1 MSGFPC
7 RYCKGRL
14 EPRRVNRLQE
24 YQSRWILVE
33 DLPSLVCTQC
43 GEQYYTPQVHDFV
56 VTLLQ
61 SQPRPVRTGTLNI
74 YDADQVI
81 IDAPTPVLA

>member
-1 MSGFPC
+1 MNEHRC

-33 DLPSLVCTQC
+33 NLPTLVCTQC

-56 VTLLQ
+56 VTLLH
-61 SQPRPVRTGTLNI
+61 SQQRPVRTGTLNI
-74 YDADQVI
+74 YDADQVSI
-81 IDAPTPVLA
+81 EAPTPVLA